1 MAAAASEL
9 LTGWCL
15 FGLALLVRGGS
26 LGLRVPPAWLFLG
39 WGLLRVR
46 SCPCQALPRVG
57 FFLRFCFLSR
67 CYLSPF
73 PLGDAQPP
81 LSLIVLLLDPPCKN
95 HGAARGFPLA
105 WLPVCPW
112 WSWSR
117 GVGTPKRVWVRVCG
131 RLVYLSVYSVLL
143 GLRL

>member
-26 LGLRVPPAWLFLG
+26 LGIRVSPAWLFLG
-39 WGLLRVR
+39 RGLLKVR
-46 SCPCQALPRVG
+46 SCPCQALQRVG
-57 FFLRFCFLSR
+57 FFLRFRFPSR
-67 CYLSPF
+67 CSPSPF
-73 PLGDAQPP
+73 PLGDGQTPFP
-81 LSLIVLLLDPPCKN
+81 LSFSFWTPQKK
-95 HGAARGFPLA
+95 HRTARGFPLA

-117 GVGTPKRVWVRVCG
+117 GVGTPEGPGEGVWPPRLPVC
-131 RLVYLSVYSVLL
+131 VL
-143 GLRL
+143 GATWA